1 MRAKFI
7 VSLLQAIAMQQQQF
21 IQYSHT
27 PNANNFMADH
37 SVGARDQQHEIEAS
51 QASMFCF
58 DNASPEKPCFAVD
71 LAC

>member
-1 MRAKFI
+1 
-7 VSLLQAIAMQQQQF
+7 
-21 IQYSHT
+21 
-27 PNANNFMADH
+27 MADH
-37 SVGARDQQHEIEAS
+37 SVGARDEQHEIEAS